1 MCNAAIVRLAYDAHQ
16 QAKTEMS
23 IESHTEMISAG
34 NEAEIFAILIEA
46 ASDLQQ
52 YSLNILARPPTRPQ
66 AALHC
71 FPKSSLFILFSSIIL
86 RATGG
91 RGSCCQSSVQQ

>member
-1 MCNAAIVRLAYDAHQ
+1 MCNMAIVRGAYADHQ

-23 IESHTEMISAG
+23 IESPTEMISAG
-34 NEAEIFAILIEA
+34 NEAEIAAILIEA
-46 ASDLQQ
+46 ASDLLQ
-52 YSLNILARPPTRPQ
+52 YSLNILARPPARPQ
-66 AALHC
+66 AAPHC

-91 RGSCCQSSVQQ
+91 RGSCCQSSVQE

>member
-1 MCNAAIVRLAYDAHQ
+1 MCNAAIVRLAYAAHQ

-23 IESHTEMISAG
+23 IESHTEMISA
-34 NEAEIFAILIEA
+34 EISAILIEA

-52 YSLNILARPPTRPQ
+52 YSLNILARPPARPQ
-66 AALHC
+66 AAPHC

>member
-1 MCNAAIVRLAYDAHQ
+1 MWNMVVVRLAYAAHQ

-23 IESHTEMISAG
+23 IEFLTEMISAG
-34 NEAEIFAILIEA
+34 NEAEIAAILIEA

-52 YSLNILARPPTRPQ
+52 YSLNILARPPARPQ
-66 AALHC
+66 AAPHC

>member
-52 YSLNILARPPTRPQ
+52 YSLITLA
-66 AALHC
+66 
-71 FPKSSLFILFSSIIL
+71 
-86 RATGG
+86 
-91 RGSCCQSSVQQ
+91 

>member
-1 MCNAAIVRLAYDAHQ
+1 MWNMAIVRGAYAAHQ

-23 IESHTEMISAG
+23 IESHTEMISA
-34 NEAEIFAILIEA
+34 EISAILIEA

-52 YSLNILARPPTRPQ
+52 YSLNILARPPARSQSAP
-66 AALHC
+66 HC
-71 FPKSSLFILFSSIIL
+71 FSKSSLCILFSSIIL

-91 RGSCCQSSVQQ
+91 RGSCCHSSVQQ

>member
-1 MCNAAIVRLAYDAHQ
+1 
-16 QAKTEMS
+16 
-23 IESHTEMISAG
+23 MISAG
-34 NEAEIFAILIEA
+34 NEAEIAAILIKA

-52 YSLNILARPPTRPQ
+52 YSLNIPARPQ
-66 AALHC
+66 AAPHC